1 MTAWPF
7 FDAKA
12 VYWTSATSA
21 SETQAR
27 SWSSQIARG
36 YLMAVQAS
44 WLTAAI
50 ADRML
55 AFIGAVTENRAPW
68 RRTAPITAAL

>member
-7 FDAKA
+7 FDANA
-12 VYWTSATSA
+12 VYRVSATSA
-21 SETQAR
+21 SETQAP

-36 YLMAVQAS
+36 YRIGVQLS
-44 WLTAAI
+44 SGMAAI
-50 ADRML
+50 AARML
-55 AFIGAVTENRAPW
+55 AFRGTVTENRAPP

>member
-12 VYWTSATSA
+12 VYPVSATSA
-21 SETQAR
+21 SEIQQS
-27 SWSSQIARG
+27 SWSSQIASG

-44 WLTAAI
+44 SPMAAI
-50 ADRML
+50 AARML
-55 AFIGAVTENRAPW
+55 LFTGTVTENRAPP
-68 RRTAPITAAL
+68 RRIAPITAAL

>member
-21 SETQAR
+21 SEIQQS
-27 SWSSQIARG
+27 SWSSQTARG
-36 YLMAVQAS
+36 YRIAVQAS
-44 WLTAAI
+44 SPMAAM
-50 ADRML
+50 AARML
-55 AFIGAVTENRAPW
+55 LFTGAVTENRAPW
-68 RRTAPITAAL
+68 PRTAPMTAAL